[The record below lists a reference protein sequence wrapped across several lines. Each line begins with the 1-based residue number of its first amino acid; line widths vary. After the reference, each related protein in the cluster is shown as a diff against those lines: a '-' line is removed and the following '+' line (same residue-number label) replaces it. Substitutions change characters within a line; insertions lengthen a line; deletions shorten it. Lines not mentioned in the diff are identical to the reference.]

1 MINSN
6 AYYEKHAEQFFQETV
21 GVDMGPLYERF
32 LAYVPVG
39 AVILDAGC
47 GSGRDALGFKKR
59 GYPVHAFDASEAL
72 ALKASELLDQPV
84 ARQSFEQFDEAAR
97 YGGIWACASLLHLP
111 EKILPEAFERL
122 WNALLPGGVLYCS
135 FKFGDGERVKDGRHF
150 TDANKDRVQQWTQ
163 HLHDC
168 ETKQFW
174 MTEDQRP
181 GRAQRWLNILLF
193 KAAVK

>member
-47 GSGRDALGFKKR
+47 GSGRDALRFKKR

-111 EKILPEAFERL
+111 ETILPKAFERL
-122 WNALLPGGVLYCS
+122 WNALLPGGVFYCS
-135 FKFGDGERVKDGRHF
+135 FKLGDGERVKDGRHF
-150 TDANKDRVQQWTQ
+150 TDANEERVEQWTQ
-163 HLHDC
+163 HLNDC
-168 ETKQFW
+168 KERQFW
-174 MTEDQRP
+174 LTEDQRP
-181 GRAQRWLNILLF
+181 GREERWLNFLLF

>member
-6 AYYEKHAEQFFQETV
+6 AYYEKHAEQFFQDTV

-150 TDANKDRVQQWTQ
+150 TDANKDRVQKWTRN
-163 HLHDC
+163 LHDC